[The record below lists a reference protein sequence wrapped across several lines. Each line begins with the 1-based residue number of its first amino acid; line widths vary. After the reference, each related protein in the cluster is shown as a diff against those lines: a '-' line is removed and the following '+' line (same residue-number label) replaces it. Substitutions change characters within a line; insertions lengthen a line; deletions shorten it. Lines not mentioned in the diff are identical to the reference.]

1 MSGAAIQIRLDD
13 HGVIQALAQAA
24 ARAADLT
31 PLLDNIGASLVR
43 STEMRFEREQGPD
56 GQAWPPSIRALI
68 EGGKTLLD
76 QGILYASLTHRA
88 TPTSVEV
95 GSNVL
100 YAAVHQFG
108 ATIEAKNAKA
118 LKFKVGGRYVSKE
131 SVTIPAR
138 PFLGIDDG
146 DRTMIAETV
155 SKWLEALP

>member
-1 MSGAAIQIRLDD
+1 MSGAAIHIRLDD
-13 HGVIQALAQAA
+13 HVVIQALAQAA

-31 PLLDNIGASLVR
+31 PLLDNIGASLVT
-43 STEMRFEREQGPD
+43 STQMRFEREQGPD

-68 EGGKTLLD
+68 EGGKTLRD
-76 QGILYASLTHRA
+76 HNQLYGSITHVASA
-88 TPTSVEV
+88 NGVEV

-108 ATIEAKNAKA
+108 ATIEAKNAKT

-131 SVTIPAR
+131 RVTIPAR

-146 DRTMIAETV
+146 DRAMIAETV
-155 SKWLEALP
+155 SEWLEALP